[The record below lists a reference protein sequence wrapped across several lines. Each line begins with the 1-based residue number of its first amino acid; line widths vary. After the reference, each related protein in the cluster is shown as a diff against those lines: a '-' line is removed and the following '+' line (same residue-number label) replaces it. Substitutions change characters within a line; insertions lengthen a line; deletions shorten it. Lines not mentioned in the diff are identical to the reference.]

1 MTDTRIQQFC
11 IPSGSVAK
19 LLYYTGQI
27 DYCEFKRRLAEEETD
42 GD

>member
-1 MTDTRIQQFC
+1 VSDPKIQQFC

-27 DYCEFKRRLAEEETD
+27 DYREFKRRLEEETN